1 MIIFSPG
8 KNELYKF
15 EANLR
20 VTEFEYPIY
29 IDYGYIFGRHNPL
42 INSSKYQTIFLTDKN
57 NQIVLT
63 GDPYYNTQ
71 MLKLY
76 KETMSKLIENNGLL
90 SE

>member
-8 KNELYKF
+8 KDELYKF

-29 IDYGYIFGRHNPL
+29 IDYEYDFGEINPQ
-42 INSSKYQTIFLTDKN
+42 INSLKHQNVFLVDFNGK
-57 NQIVLT
+57 IILV

-71 MLKLY
+71 MLNLY
-76 KETMSKLIENNGLL
+76 KKTMTDLIKQ
-90 SE
+90 